1 MEMECE
7 ICERKIF
14 DAVVDSHIVN
24 ADRKYILC
32 TECFMKWLE
41 KFHREGLS
49 ASMDDVNAW
58 RTKFIRVFKQNGLM
72 YVAGVERKP
81 DIGF

>member
-1 MEMECE
+1 LECE

-14 DAVVDSHIVN
+14 DAVVDSHTVN

-41 KFHREGLS
+41 KFHKEGLS

-58 RTKFIRVFKQNGLM
+58 RTKFIKAFKQF
-72 YVAGVERKP
+72 YRERIEKVRGVR
-81 DIGF
+81 FVFT